1 MSGLQSRLLALACA
15 ACVAAC
21 AKSEAASASSQDAG
35 TATASSADDQH
46 SGAAQGIDCKKVF
59 APSDVAGILVA
70 PATVSTDT
78 KFYKGACMFD
88 TPKGA
93 NINVNVSSDD
103 NAKFYWHDVTATSDS
118 KRYTAMSG
126 VGDSAVWLDAGSA
139 TAYVYAKKG
148 DKYCRVELG
157 ITGGAEQE
165 TASVR
170 GIELAK
176 QLGAL
181 CTKAFAAS

>member
-1 MSGLQSRLLALACA
+1 MSKFNFRLVALACA

-21 AKSEAASASSQDAG
+21 AKSEAASSSSHDAG
-35 TATASSADDQH
+35 AATSSAADGQN
-46 SGAAQGIDCKKVF
+46 SGGAHGIDCKKVF
-59 APSDVAGILVA
+59 APSDVAGILIA
-70 PATVSTDT
+70 PTTVSTDT
-78 KFYKGACMFD
+78 KFYRGACMFD

-93 NINVNVSSDD
+93 NINVSVGSDD
-103 NAKFYWHDVTATSDS
+103 NATYYWHDVTATSDS
-118 KRYTAMSG
+118 KHYTAMSG
-126 VGDSAVWLDAGSA
+126 VGDSAVWWDASGA
-139 TAYVYAKKG
+139 TAFVYAKKG

-176 QLGAL
+176 KLGAL